1 MAQQQ
6 VGDFY
11 CGFRSWKDF
20 GKKGEHDQNT
30 LYACIKLSKNKKYSR
45 KFIILTDAI
54 DEYKRLS
61 DMINS
66 TYNYDEDTDNYK
78 MIATEENLK
87 LNSEIEKLKLE
98 KEKIDK
104 DYIDLKQL
112 YQERFFGRDI
122 PEKGSTALQNSESYT
137 DSIDKL
143 FETIDF

>member
-1 MAQQQ
+1 MA
-6 VGDFY
+6 
-11 CGFRSWKDF
+11 K
-20 GKKGEHDQNT
+20 
-30 LYACIKLSKNKKYSR
+30 IKSPEEYKSALQSFFEDGITDSR